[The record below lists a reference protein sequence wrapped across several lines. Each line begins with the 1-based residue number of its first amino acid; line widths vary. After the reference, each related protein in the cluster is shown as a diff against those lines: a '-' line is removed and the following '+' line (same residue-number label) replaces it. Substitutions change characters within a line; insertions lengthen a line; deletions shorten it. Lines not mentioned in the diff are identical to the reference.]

1 MTVASRLDGAVPA
14 DAGARQDAAIT
25 ALTRRVAELERR
37 LNVMKVIVGLVL
49 AAKVV
54 IVALLVYVL
63 LASSF
68 AVRSGNST
76 LRITAITRG
85 AG

>member
-14 DAGARQDAAIT
+14 DPGAGQDAAIA

-37 LNVMKVIVGLVL
+37 LNVMKVVVGLVL

-54 IVALLVYVL
+54 IVGMFVYVL
-63 LASSF
+63 LETSLVF
-68 AVRSGNST
+68 RNGGPT
-76 LRITAITRG
+76 LRITAVDR
-85 AG
+85 